1 MRIHARVQN
10 SPASIRCAIEY
21 NYTLKKKVTMN
32 VIKIIIINRKKNKI
46 NVKKKNTINSHLPG
60 PVVSLM

>member
-21 NYTLKKKVTMN
+21 NYTLKKKKCY
-32 VIKIIIINRKKNKI
+32 IKNNNKI
-46 NVKKKNTINSHLPG
+46 EKNRINIKKYVINSQLPG
-60 PVVSLM
+60 PAVSLM